1 MTPGRAEA
9 EEISQSHFVSVLR
22 RIPEGRRT
30 PGHRAGHGDA
40 LIAEAV

>member
-9 EEISQSHFVSVLR
+9 EEIIQSHLVSVLR
-22 RIPEGRRT
+22 RIPEGMRT
-30 PGHRAGHGDA
+30 PGHRAEHGGA